1 MTQRAVPAGDVD
13 YESTGIGYE
22 QQRRSDP
29 RIAQAILSAL
39 GDASTVVNV
48 GAGAGSYEPT
58 DRYVLAVEP
67 SAAMRARRRAVGAMP
82 AIDASAQ
89 SRPLDDNAVDAAL
102 AVLTIHQWGDALVGG
117 LQEMRRVAS
126 GPVVILTLDGTTLD
140 DFWLNEYL
148 PARAQIER
156 QRFPDIQSIRR
167 ELGGTSTINPVPIP
181 LDCSDGFVEAFYG
194 RPESLLDPAVR
205 AAQSAWQ
212 FLDQTEI
219 DRGLTQLTDDLR
231 SGSWDSRHGRLRE
244 TTTYTGPLA
253 LIITAPEAER

>member
-1 MTQRAVPAGDVD
+1 MTLRAVPAGDVD

-22 QQRRSDP
+22 RQRRSDP

-67 SAAMRARRRAVGAMP
+67 SAAMRARRRAVGATP

-89 SRPLDDNAVDAAL
+89 LLPLDDNAVDAAL
-102 AVLTIHQWGDALVGG
+102 AVLTVHQWGDALVGG
-117 LQEMRRVAS
+117 LKEMRRVAG
-126 GPVVILTLDGTTLD
+126 GPVVILTLDGTKLE

-148 PARAQIER
+148 PARARIER
-156 QRFPDIQSIRR
+156 QRFPDIESVRR
-167 ELGGTSTINPVPIP
+167 VLGGTCVVESVPIP

-194 RPESLLDPAVR
+194 RPESLLDPRVR

-212 FLDQTEI
+212 FLDQKEI

-231 SGSWDSRHGRLRE
+231 SGKWDSRHGHLRE
-244 TTTYTGPLA
+244 TPTYTGPLTLVIA
-253 LIITAPEAER
+253 AP